1 MRVKATFFTTFA
13 FQKNINTGKTM
24 KSIFS
29 HLFAVLLFT
38 LFNANFAIAQ
48 INNSTEDGSHVLGNG
63 LLCVYGWNADITQ
76 LFGPPYSSSSVF
88 QMQLKS
94 DFKVSSARVPGTA
107 IWNHTLYNGAKKA
120 ATYTDFVDSDIN
132 CYIRQMKINE
142 AVEHRLNMT
151 TDDYWLSF
159 HGDKVTARKIEDNT
173 GLKGVNQVYMVTVA
187 PGFPYFSNYASSLTS
202 CYKVI
207 ATGSVIIE
215 PADSIGRQYCLKGEK
230 GEGALIIAAG
240 NNEAEVDAEIAKMAT
255 SLASSLLKKTKKS
268 WQAYTAGRKN
278 IPADKQLRQAV
289 DDIDVLI
296 RCQQGTDGGV
306 LAGVFYHMA
315 YVRDQYGVSRAL
327 LAMGRHD
334 GAKAILDFYYNIWK
348 KHGFIKN
355 AQPIG
360 VDAAFH
366 CHEND
371 DVEITAYLVIQA
383 FDYYRATGNRAYLRE
398 IVPMLEWAMDVQRK
412 HIVDGML
419 PFNGDETYIAGGV
432 LPRKVIDEGSA
443 EATLLFIE
451 GGERLLAF
459 ATEEQLWPATKTA
472 EWEGVIGNCKNL
484 YRKNFF
490 SDGKLYI
497 NNPDRTK
504 NLEYMPTRPGIC
516 LHPEHPGFS
525 HNLQHFKGSLYFCPD
540 CMKRDNSNVVVPE
553 PERFNITSAYLF
565 PFYINARLFTPD
577 EKATLL
583 EVIIDKYKKTGKIS
597 DVDRILGYDY
607 GLFLYALT
615 ASDNELAHSVYERMM
630 ALRDKTGAWVEY
642 YNDGKPNGCPCRPWE
657 SGINIEAA
665 IEYINRV
672 K

>member
-1 MRVKATFFTTFA
+1 MKPISTRLFAALLATFFFT
-13 FQKNINTGKTM
+13 N
-24 KSIFS
+24 
-29 HLFAVLLFT
+29 FAV
-38 LFNANFAIAQ
+38 AQ
-48 INNSTEDGSHVLGNG
+48 IDNSSEDGTHVLGNG
-63 LLCVYGWNADITQ
+63 QLCVYGWNTDIIQ

-94 DFKVSSARVPGTA
+94 SLEVSSTRVPGA
-107 IWNHTLYNGAKKA
+107 AVWNHTLFNGTKKA
-120 ATYTDFVDSDIN
+120 ATYTDFVDADIN
-132 CYIRQMKINE
+132 CYIRQMKMNE
-142 AVEHRLNMT
+142 TVEHKLNMT
-151 TDDYWLSF
+151 TDDYWLSY
-159 HGDKVTARKIEDNT
+159 HGDKVTARKIDDNT
-173 GLKGVNQVYMVTVA
+173 GLKDVNQVYMITVA
-187 PGFPYFSNYASSLTS
+187 PNFPYFSNYASSLTS
-202 CYKVI
+202 CYKII
-207 ATGSVIIE
+207 ATGSVTIE
-215 PADSIGRQYCLKGEK
+215 PADSIGWQYYLKGEK
-230 GEGALIIAAG
+230 GEGALIVATG
-240 NNEAEVDAEIAKMAT
+240 NNEAEADAEIAKIA
-255 SLASSLLKKTKKS
+255 ASSVSSLHKKTKKS
-268 WQAYTAGRKN
+268 WSAYTAGRKN
-278 IPADKQLRQAV
+278 IPSNKQLRQAV
-289 DDIDVLI
+289 DDVDVLI
-296 RCQQGTDGGV
+296 RCQQGADGGV

-315 YVRDQYGVSRAL
+315 YVRDQYGVSRAQ

-334 GAKAILDFYYNIWK
+334 GAKAILDFYYGIWK

-383 FDYYRATGNRAYLRE
+383 FDYYRATGNKAYLRK

-412 HIVDGML
+412 HVVDGML

-459 ATEEQLWPATKTA
+459 AVEEQLWSAPKTA
-472 EWEGVIGNCKNL
+472 EWEGVIGNCKSL

-525 HNLQHFKGSLYFCPD
+525 YNLQHFKGSLYFCPD

-565 PFYINARLFTPD
+565 PFYINAQLFTPD
-577 EKATLL
+577 EKAMLL
-583 EVIIDKYKKTGKIS
+583 EVIIDKYNKTDKIS
-597 DVDRILGYDY
+597 DGDRILGYDY

-615 ASDNELAHSVYERMM
+615 ASGNELAHSVYQRMM

-642 YNDGKPNGCPCRPWE
+642 YNEGKPNGCQCRPWE

-665 IEYINRV
+665 IEHVNNNV
-672 K
+672 KK